1 MQTTIHL
8 AKEDR
13 EIEDCYPVMAEL
25 RGHLTRDEFVRRVKH
40 QATSGYLLAYLRDGE
55 IRAVAG
61 FRFLECLAWERILY
75 VDDLVSASGDR
86 SKGYGSALFDWLVD
100 YAREHGC
107 TQLHLDSRVTRFDA
121 HRFYLRKRMI
131 IECHHFSL
139 DLASS

>member
-25 RGHLTRDEFVRRVKH
+25 RGHLTRDEFVRRVKR
-40 QATSGYLLAYLRDGE
+40 QAETGGYLLAYLRDGE

-139 DLASS
+139 EL